1 LRLEGAHLAILAQVH
16 GQDGLGH
23 TATQEDWIAD
33 GGSGSRAEELSV
45 SKTFPLFPNNRT
57 LPR

>member
-1 LRLEGAHLAILAQVH
+1 LRTRWCNESTQISLRLEGAHLAFLVQVH

-33 GGSGSRAEELSV
+33 GGNGSRLCEKS
-45 SKTFPLFPNNRT
+45 P
-57 LPR
+57 